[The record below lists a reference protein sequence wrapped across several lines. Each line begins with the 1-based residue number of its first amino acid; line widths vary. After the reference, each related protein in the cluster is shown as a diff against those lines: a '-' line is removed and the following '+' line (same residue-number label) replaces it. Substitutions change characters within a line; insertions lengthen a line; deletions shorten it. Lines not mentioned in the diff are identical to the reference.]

1 MNKQF
6 TGIAVAALLSLGA
19 SFPSHAQDAAKPTD
33 PSAPAATKTEAPAS
47 VARPSIAPKTADAP
61 KTAEPAAKPATTEPA
76 PRRHR
81 RYARHHYRRY
91 AYWEPFPIYFPH
103 FHRHRVYWN
112 RIPWFAF

>member
-6 TGIAVAALLSLGA
+6 AGIAVAAMLSLGA
-19 SFPSHAQDAAKPTD
+19 SLPGHAEDAAKSTD
-33 PSAPAATKTEAPAS
+33 TAAPAAAKTEAPAN
-47 VARPSIAPKTADAP
+47 VARPSIAPKTA
-61 KTAEPAAKPATTEPA
+61 EPAAAPATAEAA

-91 AYWEPFPIYFPH
+91 AYWEPFPIYLPH
-103 FHRHRVYWN
+103 FQRHRIYWS

>member
-19 SFPSHAQDAAKPTD
+19 SFPSHSQDTAKPTD
-33 PSAPAATKTEAPAS
+33 PSAPAATKTEAPAN
-47 VARPSIAPKTADAP
+47 VARPSIAPKAAEPTAP
-61 KTAEPAAKPATTEPA
+61 TTAEPS

-81 RYARHHYRRY
+81 RYARHQYRRY

-103 FHRHRVYWN
+103 FQRHRIYWN